1 MSPLHQKTIHPLN
14 TFRTMFA
21 GTQYYHLGIFLLHRV
36 AIVTDGDS
44 GIGLQTAHELAKR
57 GAHVYLTSKDLDSA
71 ERARQEVMRQ
81 SRNGKVFARVLDLG
95 SLASVRQFVNE

>member
-1 MSPLHQKTIHPLN
+1 
-14 TFRTMFA
+14 MFA
-21 GTQYYHLGIFLLHRV
+21 GTQYYHLGIFLVHRV

-57 GAHVYLTSKDLDSA
+57 GAHVYMTGKDRQSV
-71 ERARQEVMRQ
+71 ERAREEVMQR

-95 SLASVRQFVNE
+95 SLDSVRKFVKE